1 MLAHNT
7 RPEMCGGH
15 PSEVTHCFRNMFVFI
30 KWEKLIHLKDFQK
43 SVEVER
49 PSPWDPISGTPVH
62 GLWEAECEDTSSV
75 LDNS

>member
-15 PSEVTHCFRNMFVFI
+15 PSEVTRCFRNMFVFI
-30 KWEKLIHLKDFQK
+30 KWEKQIHLKDFQK
-43 SVEVER
+43 PVEVER
-49 PSPWDPISGTPVH
+49 PSPWDPISGPVH